1 MGGRGKKIKKAKR
14 KVPPLPENVKQK
26 LQTGKGDRIT
36 AKALGLGSI
45 IQKPGNTG
53 NKKKIDPKNPGNF
66 TRKTRTAN
74 KNLEISKLT
83 ISSGNLSK
91 SSLLRLENDLA
102 GGYKKSNPKPILVA
116 PIKGK
121 PGQYAV
127 LGKSGNNRI
136 AYAKLSGYTGK
147 VYVKVVS
154 EGRRNLTF
162 KEKAAR
168 AAKKASKK

>member
-1 MGGRGKKIKKAKR
+1 MGGRGKKLKKDKR
-14 KVPPLPENVKQK
+14 KVPPLPESVKQK
-26 LQTGKGDRIT
+26 LQSGKGDRIT
-36 AKALGLGSI
+36 AKSLGLDAI
-45 IQKPGNTG
+45 KQKPAKF
-53 NKKKIDPKNPGNF
+53 NKKS
-66 TRKTRTAN
+66 RTAN

-91 SSLLRLENDLA
+91 SSLLRLEKDLA
-102 GGYKKSNPKPILVA
+102 GGFKKSNPKPILVA
-116 PIKGK
+116 PVKGK
-121 PGQYAV
+121 PGTYAV
-127 LGKSGNNRI
+127 LNKSGDNRI

-168 AAKKASKK
+168 AAKKAAE